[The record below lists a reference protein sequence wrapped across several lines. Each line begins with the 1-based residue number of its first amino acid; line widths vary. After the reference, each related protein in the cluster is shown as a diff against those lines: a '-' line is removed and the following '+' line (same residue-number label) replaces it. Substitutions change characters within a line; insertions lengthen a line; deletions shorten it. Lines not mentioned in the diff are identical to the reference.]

1 MPLKKKIA
9 NFVFSTVCLA
19 QKYTVAPTAHRVI
32 DTVTFS
38 IPHFFIVISF
48 VFSLLTYLPLS
59 PNVFSGF
66 WYLLATWS
74 PVQQATLNW
83 GGDSCQEFRVR
94 ANSSVFLHI
103 NIIFQSDTMFQL
115 TLMLIVSLTLF
126 NSLKNAVTPITLST
140 WSILIVL
147 VSNSIFG
154 FYPDY
159 SAVCGI

>member
-1 MPLKKKIA
+1 M
-9 NFVFSTVCLA
+9 SYLA
-19 QKYTVAPTAHRVI
+19 S
-32 DTVTFS
+32 S
-38 IPHFFIVISF
+38 IFFIF
-48 VFSLLTYLPLS
+48 F
-59 PNVFSGF
+59 
-66 WYLLATWS
+66 LATWG

-94 ANSSVFLHI
+94 PNSSVFLHI
-103 NIIFQSDTMFQL
+103 KIIFQSDTMFQL

-154 FYPDY
+154 FYLDY
-159 SAVCGI
+159 FAVCGK

>member
-9 NFVFSTVCLA
+9 NFVFSTVCLT
-19 QKYTVAPTAHRVI
+19 QKYTVAPIAHRVI

-48 VFSLLTYLPLS
+48 FLPLS
-59 PNVFSGF
+59 PNVLSGF

-103 NIIFQSDTMFQL
+103 KIIFQSDTMFQL
-115 TLMLIVSLTLF
+115 TLKLFVSLTLF

-154 FYPDY
+154 FYLDY